1 MPPSTSLRFI
11 RSWAFDSG
19 EQAIDFKGAK
29 ELMTLVPDFPIHIV
43 DMARLQD
50 ETVFQTDLRTMV
62 ALFQKRND
70 KEAFKDYCDQCDEAY
85 KLTGDGAMTLG
96 ELVESKELTK
106 YCDMAMVKKESGK
119 ETVEVCRAITELI
132 EDGRAEGR
140 AEGRQEGREE
150 GREEERKSTLREKAR
165 ADAAEEESMR
175 LKILLDKAGIAY

>member
-11 RSWAFDSG
+11 RSWASDSG

-85 KLTGDGAMTLG
+85 KLAGDGAMTLG

-119 ETVEVCRAITELI
+119 EAVEVCRAITELI

-140 AEGRQEGREE
+140 AEGR
-150 GREEERKSTLREKAR
+150 EEERKNTLREKAR